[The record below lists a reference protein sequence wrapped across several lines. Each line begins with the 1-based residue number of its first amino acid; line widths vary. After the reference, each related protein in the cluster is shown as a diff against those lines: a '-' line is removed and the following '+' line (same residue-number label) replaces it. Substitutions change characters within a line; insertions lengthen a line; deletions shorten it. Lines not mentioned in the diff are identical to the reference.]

1 MDQVKGYSLSA
12 SDGEIGK
19 VAGFVVDDRTW
30 RIREMAVE
38 TGHWYAGKEILVL
51 PESIR
56 RISYEDSTVFVN
68 FSREQIRATPRNDV
82 VLVDA

>member
-1 MDQVKGYSLSA
+1 MHLRSMLEVTGYSLSA

-19 VAGFVVDDRTW
+19 AAGFVVEDCTW

-51 PESIR
+51 PESI
-56 RISYEDSTVFVN
+56 
-68 FSREQIRATPRNDV
+68 A
-82 VLVDA
+82 

>member
-1 MDQVKGYSLSA
+1 MLEVTGYSLSA

-19 VAGFVVDDRTW
+19 AAGFVVEDCTW

-51 PESIR
+51 PESI
-56 RISYEDSTVFVN
+56 
-68 FSREQIRATPRNDV
+68 A
-82 VLVDA
+82 